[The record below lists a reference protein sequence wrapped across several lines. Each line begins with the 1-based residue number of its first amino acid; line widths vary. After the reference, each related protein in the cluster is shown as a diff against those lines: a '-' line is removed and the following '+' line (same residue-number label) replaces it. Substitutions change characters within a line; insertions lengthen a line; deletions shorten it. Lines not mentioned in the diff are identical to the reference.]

1 VDMAPAEAKPSKNTL
16 AASFS
21 KTSINPSQ
29 SQVPDYAFET
39 TISFNSSSWLAEPS
53 TEAVTV
59 ELYKV
64 VGRDD
69 DEADA
74 ETEDKSDESETFN
87 KNLLDSPVPLRHAV
101 LSTLEPGNELTPR
114 LSRSGKAQPARDPVQ
129 AEADR
134 AYRAHRMHRM
144 QAWIAEEEVRSH
156 NASPEPSVVCEWNEE
171 VWEPATHI
179 VTPPEATPSHER
191 WREGMSAEGIQQDRE
206 KETGPPLPARV
217 TTAEPRT
224 SNEDNGIPFA
234 SYTSPPTDI
243 GDWEEPGTRKKR
255 DKKDK
260 KGKSRLYHELEA
272 VSYRSQAV
280 AAEIQGGIMVPD
292 PQFGVGASGSGSRLP
307 DTIGDEDL
315 WAVPAKKSKKDKKVK
330 RRLYHELETVSYRS
344 QAVAAEIQGGTMVPD
359 TQCSDVTHLPP
370 SVPRTQEQTIS
381 TGGLI
386 QQAIVKDTAPE
397 RWEEDPFQTV
407 RIYIVDPEQF
417 KTETGINI
425 SPSKNSTGNRGLL
438 GTSPIVRD
446 PTVLDQNL
454 QSFAFLHQQMPGR
467 DGNPTRNPIASPFS
481 RPLHER
487 NDSATA
493 IASVAAHGQGQNPM
507 EKSAVG
513 QTRSKSEL
521 DAHVSRCGE
530 NNVVTKASKESD
542 EGSTDRGAG
551 VLPLKLR
558 PLWKTIC
565 CCGLGL

>member
-1 VDMAPAEAKPSKNTL
+1 MAPAEAKPSKNTL

-114 LSRSGKAQPARDPVQ
+114 LSRSGKAQPAWDPVQ

-156 NASPEPSVVCEWNEE
+156 NASPEPSVVGEWNEE

-179 VTPPEATPSHER
+179 VTPPEATPSHQR

-255 DKKDK
+255 D
-260 KGKSRLYHELEA
+260 
-272 VSYRSQAV
+272 
-280 AAEIQGGIMVPD
+280 
-292 PQFGVGASGSGSRLP
+292 
-307 DTIGDEDL
+307 
-315 WAVPAKKSKKDKKVK
+315 KKDKKVK

-417 KTETGINI
+417 KAETGINI

-467 DGNPTRNPIASPFS
+467 DGNPTRNPIASPFA

-493 IASVAAHGQGQNPM
+493 IASVAAHGQGQTPM
-507 EKSAVG
+507 KKSTVG

-521 DAHVSRCGE
+521 DAHVIRCGE

-542 EGSTDRGAG
+542 EGSTDRSAG
-551 VLPLKLR
+551 VLPLKSR